1 MQVRKNMRIEVVIPA
16 YNEEKSIANVI
27 QAIPK
32 QAIDRIIVVNNAS
45 TDQTAAIA
53 TSLGA
58 YVIHEPQR
66 GYGKACLSGIAEA
79 YKADVIVF
87 VDADFSDDPS
97 EMIQVLEPILH
108 NNMELV
114 IGSRILGKRER
125 GALPFHANF
134 GNRLACFLIHH
145 LFGYTFT
152 DLGPFRAITKE
163 ALDRLDMKDETYGW
177 TVEMQTKAALHG
189 LRCCE
194 VPVSY
199 RRRVGKSKISG
210 TISGSI
216 KAGTMILYTIF
227 LLWIQNRCRIS
238 YNKNQKS

>member
-1 MQVRKNMRIEVVIPA
+1 MNPYRIEVVIPA
-16 YNEEKSIANVI
+16 YNEEKSIAKVL

-32 QAIDRIIVVNNAS
+32 HAVERIIVVNNAS
-45 TDQTAAIA
+45 TDQTPEIA
-53 TSLGA
+53 RSQNA
-58 YVIHEPQR
+58 YVIDEPQR
-66 GYGKACLSGIAEA
+66 GYGKACLTGIAEA
-79 YKADVIVF
+79 HEADAIVF
-87 VDADFSDDPS
+87 VDGDFSDDPS
-97 EMIQVLEPILH
+97 EMTQVLEPILH

-134 GNRLACFLIHH
+134 GNRLACFLIYR

-163 ALDRLDMKDETYGW
+163 ALDRLEMKDETFGW
-177 TVEMQTKAALHG
+177 TVEMQTKAAMHG

-199 RRRVGKSKISG
+199 RKRVGKSKISG
-210 TISGSI
+210 TISGSV

-227 LLWIQNRCRIS
+227 KLWIL
-238 YNKNQKS
+238 NQFKTTKEK